1 MMSDDQKV
9 GQALGDATR
18 QCWLL
23 RRALKAK
30 ISEAERLIA
39 QAFEGGI
46 EIDPADI
53 AVVRR
58 ARHAIWHFTG
68 SEALEIALDRT
79 LMRLV
84 KQVRYPNAQVAED
97 LRRADELASYAAF
110 SGHNLTPA
118 DIAVFSRAR
127 AAQKQGTWDADVESA
142 FYPAVDRLASSTLPV
157 VAETAGGE
165 ARRGARRAI
174 RIYTW
179 SAVVLTFA
187 VVSLSCL
194 LFTVNQV
201 SDDVLHTVQ
210 LNDAGSMALHNQLVS
225 YGENIVVSK
234 QKTDRELRALLG
246 SAYQETFESGN
257 ATPEV
262 IDAREKAS
270 NELYALSNSQPALQI
285 KENLQQFATNNRQLF
300 NDVHRIRLIGRV
312 LNLSVTNRYTDR
324 DPDCPETAPKAVL
337 VPVNAAS
344 SPVASD
350 WICDQKRI
358 RDSLEIKVPML
369 QPVVNEGK
377 DKDKDDDFSLHPEG
391 VIKDGFVKIAAYQDI
406 RAMALYGREI
416 ILSFVGALTGFVLPV
431 VYAWLGACAAI
442 LRKIKIECE
451 TSRFHPEYS
460 KVGNRSHV
468 TCAIIVGIAIG
479 LFSDLVQGGKNI
491 SPLGVAFVAGYASD
505 KFFYFVDRLVDVIFP
520 SRQAGSGPVATD
532 ERSTTATVT
541 YSGLPVSGAAFA
553 EQVEKPKFT

>member
-1 MMSDDQKV
+1 MSDDQKD
-9 GQALGDATR
+9 GQTHSDKTR

-30 ISEAERLIA
+30 ICEAERLIA
-39 QAFEGGI
+39 QAFEAGI
-46 EIDPADI
+46 EIDPADM

-68 SEALEIALDRT
+68 SEDLEIALDRT

-110 SGHNLTPA
+110 SGHTLTPG

-142 FYPAVDRLASSTLPV
+142 FYPAVDRLATSALPV

-179 SAVVLTFA
+179 SAVVLTLA

-246 SAYQETFESGN
+246 SAYQQTFESGN
-257 ATPEV
+257 DTPEV
-262 IDAREKAS
+262 IEAREKAS

-300 NDVHRIRLIGRV
+300 NDVHRIRLIGRL

-324 DPDCPETAPKAVL
+324 DPDCPEPAPKPVL
-337 VPVNAAS
+337 RHVNAAS
-344 SPVASD
+344 SPVAAD

-358 RDSLEIKVPML
+358 RESLEIKVPML
-369 QPVVNEGK
+369 QPVINEGK
-377 DKDKDDDFSLHPEG
+377 DKDIDYSVHPEG
-391 VIKDGFVKIAAYQDI
+391 VIKDGFIKIAAYQDI

-460 KVGNRSHV
+460 KVANRSHV

-520 SRQAGSGPVATD
+520 SRQTGSGSVATD
-532 ERSTTATVT
+532 DERRPTATVT
-541 YSGLPVSGAAFA
+541 HSGLPVSGTAFA
-553 EQVEKPKFT
+553 AQIEKPKFT